1 MNQACEVLLLT
12 IAAAALVTMPG
23 TAAAQEPTPPSDP
36 AVEEV
41 AALDPEQEERAAQ
54 IAEAND
60 RVRNGDYGGAAEIL
74 AALIDDQTDDTAL
87 LTQYGEVLLAS
98 GDAKG
103 AVPIL
108 ERAVRADPERLRL
121 HFQIATAHTTL
132 GEVDEA
138 LAAFAREIE
147 LNEDVEVRY
156 LAHLN
161 RSILFERQKK
171 WSDAAEALEQALELK
186 PEPDAYAQLTALYLR
201 AGELEKATEALE
213 RGAEAGFRS
222 ARLYFNVGARLYNDH
237 QYEEAEQAFR
247 TALEIDAEMAEAERS
262 LGATLSQLGR
272 TDEARKHLGRYL
284 ELRPDAPDADEVRE
298 HLASGS

>member
-1 MNQACEVLLLT
+1 MNRVNETLLWT
-12 IAAAALVTMPG
+12 IAAAALAVSG
-23 TAAAQEPTPPSDP
+23 SALAQEPEAPPDP
-36 AVEEV
+36 TAEP
-41 AALDPEQEERAAQ
+41 AAAPDPEQEERAEK

-60 RVRNGDYGGAAEIL
+60 RIRGGDFGGAAEIL
-74 AALIDDQTDDTAL
+74 ADLIDDRTDDVSL

-132 GEVDEA
+132 GEIDQA
-138 LAAFAREIE
+138 LAAYAREIE

-161 RSILFERQKK
+161 RSILYERQKS
-171 WSDAAEALEQALELK
+171 WAEAAAALEQALELK
-186 PEPDAYAQLTALYLR
+186 SEPDAYAQLTALYLR
-201 AGELEKATEALE
+201 AGDLPGAIAALE
-213 RGAEAGFRS
+213 RGAEVGFRS

-237 QYEEAEQAFR
+237 KYAEAERAFR
-247 TALEIDAEMAEAERS
+247 SAVEIDPEMAEAERS

-272 TDEARKHLGRYL
+272 AEEAREHLARYL